1 MADAE
6 VLPGGATAAGIAGTG
21 TAGTGGGTAAAADG
35 TGTASAEDLGAGV
48 ARLRHT
54 VSDAGRPQAVAR
66 AHERGRLT
74 PRERIAELCE
84 PGSFHEYGT
93 FAHADD
99 HVKLAD
105 APGDGLLTGTGM
117 IDGRPAA
124 VVATDFTVVGGSDGN
139 LGIAK
144 LARIGELALR
154 RGLPLVMLIEGGGH
168 RITEGLDS
176 RTFGHGGVEF
186 FEYLAR
192 LSGWAPITCGIMG
205 PGFAGPANYS
215 SLADLVLMV
224 KGRSAMGL
232 AGPALVRAATG
243 EDLDKEQ
250 LGGTSIHVE
259 RTGMADLACA
269 DDREVIANIR
279 QFLSFLPTNAGWPAP
294 RRPARPDALEP
305 VPALRS
311 VVPDNRRRAYDMKR
325 ILKLI
330 VDDGELFE
338 LRPRWAKNIITA
350 LARIDGQSVG
360 VAANQPMHLAGALD
374 ANASEKLARF
384 LTLCSAY
391 GLPVLTLCDTPG
403 FLVGSG
409 AEASGIVRR
418 SAKVI
423 YALAH
428 SQVPLYTI
436 IVRKGYGMGWN
447 AMGGGRAFGN
457 DLLMAWPTAEIL
469 AMGIEGAVD
478 VALRRQWEQAEDPA
492 AARQA
497 LIDKFLAEGRAERAA
512 AAFTIDELIDPAESR
527 ARIAMAL
534 RNNVGPS
541 VQQMPPKRHGIPPL

>member
-1 MADAE
+1 MPESELLRPAPQSGP
-6 VLPGGATAAGIAGTG
+6 VPSGRPGEQLAAGAGDSSDPSEADD
-21 TAGTGGGTAAAADG
+21 AGETI
-35 TGTASAEDLGAGV
+35 
-48 ARLRHT
+48 ARLRHQ
-54 VSDAGRPQAVAR
+54 VSNAGRPAAVAR
-66 AHERGRLT
+66 AHDRGRLT
-74 PRERIAELCE
+74 PRERIAALCE

-99 HVKLAD
+99 HVTLAD
-105 APGDGLLTGTGM
+105 SPGDGMLTGTAL

-139 LGIAK
+139 LGIQK
-144 LARIGELALR
+144 FARVAELALR

-176 RTFGHGGVEF
+176 RTFGHGGVET

-192 LSGWAPITCGIMG
+192 LSGWAPIVCGIMG

-215 SLADLVLMV
+215 AFADLVLMV

-250 LGGTSIHVE
+250 LGGTGVQVAK
-259 RTGMADLACA
+259 TGMADLACA
-269 DDREVIANIR
+269 DDTDVIARIR
-279 QFLSFLPTNAGWPAP
+279 EFLSFLPTNAGQPP
-294 RRPARPDALEP
+294 PGRARPDALGL
-305 VPALRS
+305 VPALRD
-311 VVPDNRRRAYDMKR
+311 VVPDNRRRAYDMKGAIR
-325 ILKLI
+325 LI
-330 VDDGELFE
+330 VDDGTIFE
-338 LRPRWAKNIITA
+338 LRPQWARNVITA
-350 LARIDGQSVG
+350 LARIDGRVIG

-374 ANASEKLARF
+374 SNGSEKLARF
-384 LTLCSAY
+384 LTLCSAF
-391 GLPVLTLCDTPG
+391 GIPVLTLCDTPG

-409 AEASGIVRR
+409 AETSGIVRR

-457 DLLMAWPTAEIL
+457 DLLMAWPSAEIL

-478 VALRRQWEQAEDPA
+478 VALRGQWEDEPDPA

-497 LIDKFLAEGRAERAA
+497 LIDKFLREGRAERAA

-534 RNNVGPS
+534 RSYVGPS

>member
-6 VLPGGATAAGIAGTG
+6 LLVTDTVSGLRAA
-21 TAGTGGGTAAAADG
+21 
-35 TGTASAEDLGAGV
+35 
-48 ARLRHT
+48 
-54 VSDAGRPQAVAR
+54 VSDAGRPAAVTR

-74 PRERIAELCE
+74 PRERLAELCE

-99 HVKLAD
+99 HVSLAD
-105 APGDGLLTGTGM
+105 APGDGLLTGTAL

-139 LGIAK
+139 LGIQK
-144 LARIGELALR
+144 LARISELALR
-154 RGLPLVMLIEGGGH
+154 RGLPVVMLIEGGGH

-176 RTFGHGGVEF
+176 RTFGHGGVET

-192 LSGWAPITCGIMG
+192 LSGWAPIVCGIMG

-215 SLADLVLMV
+215 AFADLVLMV

-243 EDLDKEQ
+243 EDIGKEQ
-250 LGGTSIHVE
+250 LGGTGMHVA
-259 RTGMADLACA
+259 RTGVADLACA
-269 DDREVIANIR
+269 DDHEVIRRIR
-279 QFLSFLPTNAGWPAP
+279 EFLSFLPTNAGAAPP
-294 RRPARPDALEP
+294 RRPARADALGL
-305 VPALRS
+305 VPALRE
-311 VVPDNRRRAYDMKR
+311 VVPESRRRAYDMKAAIR
-325 ILKLI
+325 LL
-330 VDDGELFE
+330 VDDGEFFE
-338 LRPRWAKNIITA
+338 LRPQWAKNMITA
-350 LARIDGQSVG
+350 LARIDGQVIG

-374 ANASEKLARF
+374 SNASEKLARF

-391 GLPVLTLCDTPG
+391 GIPVLTLCDTPG
-403 FLVGSG
+403 FLVGSA
-409 AEASGIVRR
+409 AEATGIVRR
-418 SAKVI
+418 SAKVTF
-423 YALAH
+423 ALAH
-428 SQVPLYTI
+428 SQVPIYTI

-478 VALRRQWEQAEDPA
+478 VALRRQWEDEPDPQ

-534 RNNVGPS
+534 RNYVGPA
-541 VQQMPPKRHGIPPL
+541 VQQMPPKRHPIPPI

>member
-1 MADAE
+1 MMTE
-6 VLPGGATAAGIAGTG
+6 HQETVAG
-21 TAGTGGGTAAAADG
+21 
-35 TGTASAEDLGAGV
+35 
-48 ARLRHT
+48 LRHT
-54 VSDAGRPQAVAR
+54 VSDAARPAAVAR
-66 AHERGRLT
+66 AHDRGRLT
-74 PRERIAELCE
+74 PRERIAQLCE

-93 FAHADD
+93 FAHADE
-99 HVKLAD
+99 HVTLAD
-105 APGDGLLTGTGM
+105 APGDGLLTGTALV
-117 IDGRPAA
+117 DGRPVA

-139 LGIAK
+139 LGIQK

-192 LSGWAPITCGIMG
+192 LSGWAPIACGIMG

-224 KGRSAMGL
+224 KDRSAMGL

-250 LGGTSIHVE
+250 LGGTGVHVD
-259 RTGMADLACA
+259 RTGMADLAC
-269 DDREVIANIR
+269 DDDAEVIQRIR
-279 QFLSFLPTNAGWPAP
+279 DFLSYLPTNASQPPP
-294 RRPARPDALEP
+294 RQPSRPDALEP
-305 VPALRS
+305 VPELREI
-311 VVPDNRRRAYDMKR
+311 VPENRRRAYDMKR
-325 ILKLI
+325 AIRLL
-330 VDDGELFE
+330 VDDGCLFE
-338 LRPRWAKNIITA
+338 LRPRWARNIITA
-350 LARIDGQSVG
+350 LARIDGQVVG
-360 VAANQPMHLAGALD
+360 VAANQPIHLAGALD

-384 LTLCSAY
+384 LTLCSAF
-391 GLPVLTLCDTPG
+391 GIPVLTLCDTPG
-403 FLVGSG
+403 FLVGSASEG
-409 AEASGIVRR
+409 SGIVRR

-436 IVRKGYGMGWN
+436 VVRKAYGMGWN
-447 AMGGGRAFGN
+447 AMGGGRAFGS

-478 VALRRQWEQAEDPA
+478 VALRRQWEQAPDPE
-492 AARQA
+492 AARQE
-497 LIDKFLAEGRAERAA
+497 LIDRFLREGRAERAA

-534 RNNVGPS
+534 RNYVGPP

>member
-1 MADAE
+1 
-6 VLPGGATAAGIAGTG
+6 
-21 TAGTGGGTAAAADG
+21 
-35 TGTASAEDLGAGV
+35 
-48 ARLRHT
+48 
-54 VSDAGRPQAVAR
+54 
-66 AHERGRLT
+66 
-74 PRERIAELCE
+74 
-84 PGSFHEYGT
+84 
-93 FAHADD
+93 
-99 HVKLAD
+99 
-105 APGDGLLTGTGM
+105 
-117 IDGRPAA
+117 
-124 VVATDFTVVGGSDGN
+124 
-139 LGIAK
+139 
-144 LARIGELALR
+144 
-154 RGLPLVMLIEGGGH
+154 
-168 RITEGLDS
+168 
-176 RTFGHGGVEF
+176 
-186 FEYLAR
+186 
-192 LSGWAPITCGIMG
+192 
-205 PGFAGPANYS
+205 
-215 SLADLVLMV
+215 
-224 KGRSAMGL
+224 
-232 AGPALVRAATG
+232 
-243 EDLDKEQ
+243 
-250 LGGTSIHVE
+250 
-259 RTGMADLACA
+259 
-269 DDREVIANIR
+269 
-279 QFLSFLPTNAGWPAP
+279 
-294 RRPARPDALEP
+294 
-305 VPALRS
+305 
-311 VVPDNRRRAYDMKR
+311 
-325 ILKLI
+325 
-330 VDDGELFE
+330 
-338 LRPRWAKNIITA
+338 
-350 LARIDGQSVG
+350 
-360 VAANQPMHLAGALD
+360 MHLAGALD

>member
-1 MADAE
+1 MAEPDLLTSAGDSASGGSGATDASPADAS
-6 VLPGGATAAGIAGTG
+6 PADASPADAG
-21 TAGTGGGTAAAADG
+21 
-35 TGTASAEDLGAGV
+35 ERV

-54 VSDAGRPQAVAR
+54 VSDEGRPAAVTR
-66 AHERGRLT
+66 AHDRGRLT
-74 PRERIAELCE
+74 PRERIAALCE

-99 HVKLAD
+99 HVTLAD
-105 APGDGLLTGTGM
+105 SPGDGMLTGTAL

-139 LGIAK
+139 LGIQK
-144 LARIGELALR
+144 FARVAELALR

-176 RTFGHGGVEF
+176 RTFGHGGVET
-186 FEYLAR
+186 FEHLAR
-192 LSGWAPITCGIMG
+192 LSGWAPIVCGIMG

-215 SLADLVLMV
+215 AFADLVLMV

-250 LGGTSIHVE
+250 LGGTGVQVAK
-259 RTGMADLACA
+259 TGMADLACA
-269 DDREVIANIR
+269 DDTDVIARIR
-279 QFLSFLPTNAGWPAP
+279 EFLSFLPTNAGLPP
-294 RRPARPDALEP
+294 PGLPSRPDALGL
-305 VPALRS
+305 VPALRD
-311 VVPDNRRRAYDMKR
+311 VVPDNRRRAYDMKAAIR
-325 ILKLI
+325 LI
-330 VDDGELFE
+330 VDDGTFFE
-338 LRPRWAKNIITA
+338 LRPQWGKNVITA
-350 LARIDGQSVG
+350 VARIDGRVIG

-374 ANASEKLARF
+374 SNGSEKLARF
-384 LTLCSAY
+384 LTLCSAF
-391 GLPVLTLCDTPG
+391 GIPVLTLCDTPG

-409 AEASGIVRR
+409 SEASGIVRR

-457 DLLMAWPTAEIL
+457 DLLMAWPSAEIL

-478 VALRRQWEQAEDPA
+478 VALRRQWEDESDPA
-492 AARQA
+492 AARQT
-497 LIDKFLAEGRAERAA
+497 LIDKFLREGRAERAA

-534 RNNVGPS
+534 RNYVGPS

>member
-1 MADAE
+1 MTDA
-6 VLPGGATAAGIAGTG
+6 VVSTVG
-21 TAGTGGGTAAAADG
+21 AAADDSI
-35 TGTASAEDLGAGV
+35 TPDESVDS
-48 ARLRHT
+48 LRHA
-54 VSDAGRPQAVAR
+54 VSDAGRPAAVAR
-66 AHERGRLT
+66 AHQRGRLT
-74 PRERIAELCE
+74 PRERIAALCE

-99 HVKLAD
+99 YVRLAD
-105 APGDGLLTGTGM
+105 SPGDGLLTGTAL

-139 LGIAK
+139 LGIQK

-192 LSGWAPITCGIMG
+192 LSGWAPIACGIMG

-215 SLADLVLMV
+215 ALADLVLMV
-224 KGRSAMGL
+224 AGRSAMGL

-250 LGGTSIHVE
+250 LGGTGVHVL

-269 DDREVIANIR
+269 DDEEVIRQIR
-279 QFLSFLPTNAGWPAP
+279 EFLSYLPTNASKPPP
-294 RRPARPDALEP
+294 RLPGRADSMEL
-305 VPALRS
+305 VPELRE
-311 VVPDNRRRAYDMKR
+311 VVPESRRRAYDMKR
-325 ILKLI
+325 AIRLI
-330 VDDGELFE
+330 VDDGRFFE
-338 LRPRWAKNIITA
+338 LRPQWAKNMITA
-350 LARIDGQSVG
+350 LARIDGQVIG

-384 LTLCSAY
+384 LTLYSAF
-391 GLPVLTLCDTPG
+391 GIPVLTLCDTPG

-478 VALRRQWEQAEDPA
+478 VALRGQWQDAPDPA
-492 AARQA
+492 AARQV
-497 LIDKFLAEGRAERAA
+497 LIDRFLTEGRAVRAA

-527 ARIAMAL
+527 ARITMAL
-534 RNNVGPS
+534 RNYVGPS
-541 VQQMPPKRHGIPPL
+541 VQQMPPKRHGIPPI

>member
-1 MADAE
+1 MTA
-6 VLPGGATAAGIAGTG
+6 PGAKAFRTG
-21 TAGTGGGTAAAADG
+21 VQDPDDTGEGQET
-35 TGTASAEDLGAGV
+35 V
-48 ARLRHT
+48 ARLRHL
-54 VSDAGRPQAVAR
+54 VSDAGRPAAVAR
-66 AHERGRLT
+66 AHDRGRLT

-93 FAHADD
+93 FAHADE
-99 HVKLAD
+99 HVTLAD
-105 APGDGLLTGTGM
+105 APGDGLLTGTALV
-117 IDGRPAA
+117 DGRPVA
-124 VVATDFTVVGGSDGN
+124 VVATDFTVIGGSDGN
-139 LGIAK
+139 LGIQK

-192 LSGWAPITCGIMG
+192 LSGWAPIACGIMG

-224 KGRSAMGL
+224 EGRSAMGL

-250 LGGTSIHVE
+250 LGGTGVHVA
-259 RTGMADLACA
+259 RTGMADLACS
-269 DDREVIANIR
+269 DDAEVIGRIR
-279 QFLSFLPTNAGWPAP
+279 DFLSYLPTNAGKPAP
-294 RRPARPDALEP
+294 RRPSRPDALEP
-305 VPALRS
+305 VPALREI
-311 VVPDNRRRAYDMKR
+311 VPASRRRAYDMKR
-325 ILKLI
+325 AIRLL
-330 VDDGELFE
+330 VDDGRFFE
-338 LRPRWAKNIITA
+338 LRPQWARNIVTA
-350 LARIDGQSVG
+350 LARIDGHVVG

-384 LTLCSAY
+384 LTLCSAF
-391 GLPVLTLCDTPG
+391 GIPVLTLCDTPG
-403 FLVGSG
+403 FLVGSA
-409 AEASGIVRR
+409 AEGSGIVRR

-436 IVRKGYGMGWN
+436 VVRKAYGMGWN
-447 AMGGGRAFGN
+447 AMGGGRAFGS
-457 DLLMAWPTAEIL
+457 DLLMAWPSAEIL

-478 VALRRQWEQAEDPA
+478 VALRKQWEQAPDPD

-497 LIDKFLAEGRAERAA
+497 LIDRFLSEGRAERAA

-527 ARIAMAL
+527 ARITMAL
-534 RNNVGPS
+534 RNYVGPP